1 MTCRW
6 RAVGELLRMGA
17 LLWKCPEESKGG
29 KQKQIDATGCD
40 ALSCVEQGPHVLAHE
55 QLQVR
60 GVRASK
66 REPRSGVDGRA
77 GTPSSARPEAKI
89 TCG

>member
-29 KQKQIDATGCD
+29 KQKQIDATD
-40 ALSCVEQGPHVLAHE
+40 VMRYPALSKDLIYSLVNNYKYEEYERLSESHVPEWMEEPGPLPA
-55 QLQVR
+55 LDM
-60 GVRASK
+60 K
-66 REPRSGVDGRA
+66 
-77 GTPSSARPEAKI
+77 PED
-89 TCG
+89 